1 MKVIGKVHQ
10 KIKDLLGINV
20 AVDRIILSEGLIKH
34 LKKRHH
40 LNMLPYMDKISEILK
55 EPDYVGINPNEPDTS
70 LEYVKVYA
78 DNVLVAVKL
87 DIKEG
92 QFFIATMHEL
102 SEKKIARRLHS
113 GRLKQL
119 TKK

>member
-1 MKVIGKVHQ
+1 MKTVGKVNQ
-10 KIKDLLGINV
+10 KIKDLLGIHV
-20 AVDRIILSEGLIKH
+20 PVDKIVMSDGLVKH

-40 LNMLPYMDKISEILK
+40 QNMLPYMDRISEVL
-55 EPDYVGINPNEPDTS
+55 ETPDYVGINPNEADTS

-102 SEKKIARRLHS
+102 SEKKITRRLHS